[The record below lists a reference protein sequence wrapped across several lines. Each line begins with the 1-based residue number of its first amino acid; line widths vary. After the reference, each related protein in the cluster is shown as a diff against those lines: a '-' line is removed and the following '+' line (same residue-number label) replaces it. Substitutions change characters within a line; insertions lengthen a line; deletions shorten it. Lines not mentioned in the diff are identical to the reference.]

1 MAEKTNLLFPLNT
14 LIQELKLCGWNDE
27 ADKLIEVRELVWS
40 EDLAFT
46 PTPSNAI
53 AVPVTTWD
61 STGTKEVATW

>member
-27 ADKLIEVRELVWS
+27 AEKLIEVRELVWS

-46 PTPSNAI
+46 PTPANR
-53 AVPVTTWD
+53 VVL
-61 STGTKEVATW
+61 TGTFHADNLIGD